1 MKNVDYIIVGMGIA
15 GLVFSKTLRDHGKSF
30 VVIDS
35 PKQGAT
41 KASGGVLNPTVLKRY
56 TPAWNTVE
64 FVLKAAPFYEYL
76 ARDIGQQVLSGVTI
90 HRLLSEILEP
100 KRKSQAKAKAKAKA
114 NANQATCCANSGG
127 GSCPPPEL

>member
-1 MKNVDYIIVGMGIA
+1 VKNVDYIIVGMGIA

-41 KASGGVLNPTVLKRY
+41 KASGGVLNPTVLKRF

-64 FVLKAAPFYEYL
+64 FVLKAATFYESL
-76 ARDIGQQVLSGVTI
+76 ATDIGKSTI
-90 HRLLSEILEP
+90 W
-100 KRKSQAKAKAKAKA
+100 
-114 NANQATCCANSGG
+114 
-127 GSCPPPEL
+127 GSHS